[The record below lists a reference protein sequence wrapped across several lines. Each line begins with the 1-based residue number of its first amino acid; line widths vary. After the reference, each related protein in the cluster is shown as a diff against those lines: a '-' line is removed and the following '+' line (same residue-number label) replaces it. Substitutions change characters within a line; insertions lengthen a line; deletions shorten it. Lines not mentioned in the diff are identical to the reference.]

1 VRQSHHGGVIPAG
14 ESMLHTLSDRAL
26 FVLALLFA
34 GIFAAA
40 IDLVLVVLNGM

>member
-1 VRQSHHGGVIPAG
+1 VWRRHPDKG
-14 ESMLHTLSDRAL
+14 EMMLQTLSDRAL
-26 FVLALLFA
+26 FILALLFA